1 MKHITLHGLDIHCV
15 DRGAGRVVLLVHG
28 FPLDHNM
35 WNAQIDALAAGYRV
49 IAPDL
54 PGLGRSAAGGAE
66 AVGMEQFADDLAALL
81 DALGIA
87 EPVVLCGLSMGGY
100 IAFQFWKQYPARLRA
115 LVLCDTRAAADSP
128 EAARLRLI
136 TAERVLREGPAVVV
150 EAMLPRLLAP
160 ATPQQQPELV
170 EAVRGMM
177 AGCDPRGIAAALR
190 GMARR
195 PDSTPLLPAINCP
208 TLLIVGERDVISPP
222 AEMAA
227 MARAIRGAR
236 LVTIAG
242 AGHLS
247 PMERPAEVSA
257 AILQFVDGLA

>member
-1 MKHITLHGLDIHCV
+1 
-15 DRGAGRVVLLVHG
+15 
-28 FPLDHNM
+28 
-35 WNAQIDALAAGYRV
+35 
-49 IAPDL
+49 
-54 PGLGRSAAGGAE
+54 
-66 AVGMEQFADDLAALL
+66 
-81 DALGIA
+81 
-87 EPVVLCGLSMGGY
+87 
-100 IAFQFWKQYPARLRA
+100 
-115 LVLCDTRAAADSP
+115 
-128 EAARLRLI
+128 
-136 TAERVLREGPAVVV
+136 
-150 EAMLPRLLAP
+150 
-160 ATPQQQPELV
+160 
-170 EAVRGMM
+170 MM